1 LKLIATC
8 FLSTTNNGLLFPIA
22 AAKKVRCPAPILHGD
37 GDQVVPVEEAD
48 EPYGCL
54 MDSKRLSILT
64 GADHRLS
71 ATMMRR
77 AMAEALDWLT
87 EHVGLSAM
95 IKKKYLPLLF
105 GIVLLSNACGH
116 DLNSAQGVAEEFVD
130 QHYVQIDLAKAKKY
144 AVSVALAKVDEE
156 MRLTSGQQI
165 DSSTQKPRVNYRL
178 LEKHE
183 SEKRSTYLYEG
194 KIQSEDGTSFTKK
207 WLITARQE
215 GNQWRV
221 SNFTES
227 D

>member
-1 LKLIATC
+1 
-8 FLSTTNNGLLFPIA
+8 
-22 AAKKVRCPAPILHGD
+22 
-37 GDQVVPVEEAD
+37 
-48 EPYGCL
+48 
-54 MDSKRLSILT
+54 
-64 GADHRLS
+64 
-71 ATMMRR
+71 
-77 AMAEALDWLT
+77 
-87 EHVGLSAM
+87 M
-95 IKKKYLPLLF
+95 IKKSFLPTLI
-105 GIVLLSNACGH
+105 GIVLLAIGCGH

-156 MRLTSGQQI
+156 IRLTSGQPI
-165 DSSTQKPRVNYRL
+165 DASTQKPRVNYQL

-183 SEKRSTYLYEG
+183 GEKRSTYLYEG